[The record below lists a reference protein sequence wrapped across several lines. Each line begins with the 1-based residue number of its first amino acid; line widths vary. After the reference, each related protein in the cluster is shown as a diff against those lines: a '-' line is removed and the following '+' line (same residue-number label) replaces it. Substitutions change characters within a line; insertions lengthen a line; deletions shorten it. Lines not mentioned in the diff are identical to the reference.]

1 MRLTH
6 LQGRPYPRTLLCSR
20 LQPTQSSTRLNSPWR
35 LMTSEEEDDGD
46 IDAEDFDEIID
57 LPHGLKMA
65 RRGNCKSLYPYQ
77 GSKYTA
83 DMNVASF
90 SPSRQSAASKPQ
102 PGPSE
107 PMLPS
112 QPETTE
118 GGDQPAAT
126 DSGNQ
131 PATTE
136 SGKPL
141 FPEDPIAHLSTL
153 VPDTLD
159 NIIDITALGG
169 SSLNGHHPNSYYTE
183 NMFSF
188 AFPII
193 TPKGPGRV
201 RLPLTTIQSIE
212 QMSEGA
218 GLFSCAVTHW
228 NQGVKTTS
236 AFHILIKSFHVSDGS
251 RFPISSAR

>member
-1 MRLTH
+1 
-6 LQGRPYPRTLLCSR
+6 
-20 LQPTQSSTRLNSPWR
+20 
-35 LMTSEEEDDGD
+35 
-46 IDAEDFDEIID
+46 
-57 LPHGLKMA
+57 
-65 RRGNCKSLYPYQ
+65 
-77 GSKYTA
+77 
-83 DMNVASF
+83 
-90 SPSRQSAASKPQ
+90 
-102 PGPSE
+102 
-107 PMLPS
+107 MLPS

-141 FPEDPIAHLSTL
+141 FPEDLIAHLATL

-169 SSLNGHHPNSYYTE
+169 SSLNGHHPNSYYTGK
-183 NMFSF
+183 MFSF

-218 GLFSCAVTHW
+218 GLFSCAVTYW
-228 NQGVKTTS
+228 NPGVKTSS
-236 AFHILIKSFHVSDGS
+236 AFHILIKSFHVMRRVEVSNKQRTVKMYVSYLPTVKMPVQS
-251 RFPISSAR
+251 RRVRHQLPDHKQ